1 MLKNMIAHSLLLK
14 RKSVQLHRSNLPL
27 FGTGKQGGVVKH
39 VAAGTLP
46 SLQPFIKA
54 KGHIPSISTVDTKYQ
69 HGIGIIYNPVDPGLH
84 NLGKIGRSALFQR
97 AHHFLQRGFLSCFER
112 GCEVTAISFVPT
124 R

>member
-1 MLKNMIAHSLLLK
+1 MIAHSLLLK

-69 HGIGIIYNPVDPGLH
+69 HGIGIIYNLLIRDSTILAR
-84 NLGKIGRSALFQR
+84 LDEARSFNAPITSFSVAVTNVLF
-97 AHHFLQRGFLSCFER
+97 S
-112 GCEVTAISFVPT
+112 
-124 R
+124 